1 MATLSSL
8 PSVGPSLPAGCTNVR
23 VRTTGADPS
32 AGANK
37 LDVTT
42 LSDNERKYATAPLVD
57 VGGGADE
64 DGVTQEVV
72 CSFFGTAPAVDAPGS
87 TGWVCVESE
96 TEFAVGEFVKGT
108 ATFRY
113 KEAEE

>member
-23 VRTTGADPS
+23 VRSTGADPS

-37 LDVTT
+37 LDVTI
-42 LSDNERKYATAPLVD
+42 LSDTKRKYAVAPLVD
-57 VGGGADE
+57 VGAGGDE

-72 CSFFGTAPAVDAPGS
+72 CSFFGTAPAVGAPGD

-113 KEAEE
+113 KEAE